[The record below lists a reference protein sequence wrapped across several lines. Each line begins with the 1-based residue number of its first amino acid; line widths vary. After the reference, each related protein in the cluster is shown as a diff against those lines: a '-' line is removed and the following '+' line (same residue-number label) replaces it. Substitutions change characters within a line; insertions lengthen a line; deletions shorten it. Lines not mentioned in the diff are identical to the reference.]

1 MALRSPKP
9 RPGRGQRVRPARR
22 CRELSFESV
31 KVRAYRRDPARIEG
45 TQDILALEG
54 ANIGRREV
62 DAPRAVHRLRMHAVP
77 VPPHEP
83 LQPVIGRLPGRCGM
97 GRPKGR
103 GPLPHR
109 ALTGARRLPA
119 ARSLGRDSFDPAGR
133 HRCRRPRGARLPS
146 AGIVQG
152 VRRRGAGGDRLPVV
166 RGARAVPRVVGGREV
181 GLEPSRPAAMTDRT
195 VFAASM

>member
-9 RPGRGQRVRPARR
+9 RPGRASSVRPARR
-22 CRELSFESV
+22 CRGVSFESV

-45 TQDILALEG
+45 TQDALSLEG

-83 LQPVIGRLPGRCGM
+83 LQPVIGRLPGHCGM
-97 GRPKGR
+97 GRRKLEALCRIERSR
-103 GPLPHR
+103 GHIDSLRRARLGEIRLTLPD
-109 ALTGARRLPA
+109 AIAVDDLEV
-119 ARSLGRDSFDPAGR
+119 LGF
-133 HRCRRPRGARLPS
+133 RRPASFRA
-146 AGIVQG
+146 VDG
-152 VRRRGAGGDRLPVV
+152 V
-166 RGARAVPRVVGGREV
+166 ARAVTVCQSCAVLEQCRSGRRREV